1 MSNQPFIT
9 RVVLKNYKS
18 IDSCSVKLG
27 NLNFLVGPNGS
38 GKSNFMDALRFV
50 RDGLRTSLDNAIRDR
65 GGLNEVRRRSGGHP
79 THFGIRLEFHISH
92 KRQGHYAFQV
102 AARTGGVF
110 EVQREE
116 CVVRSEV
123 GERHYFSI
131 HKGRV
136 ETSEQTAP
144 AASKDR
150 LYLVNASGFEAFR
163 PVFDALSHM
172 GFYSLSPVAIRDLQ
186 ASDSG
191 DLLLRDGSNIAS
203 VLANVARN
211 NKENMEVI
219 REYLTRVVPAVHDV
233 ERKAVGPKETL
244 EFRQDVAG
252 AHHPWRFLA
261 ANMSDGT
268 LRALGV
274 LVALFQS
281 GNGSRIPLVGIE
293 EPEVALHPAAVGVL
307 LDALRHAS
315 QHTQV
320 LVTSHSPD
328 LLDNSEIDIEQILA
342 VVAEDNVTRIAPID
356 AASRQVLRD
365 RLYTAGELL
374 RLNQL
379 APDASLFD
387 PSVVASQPDLF
398 D

>member
-1 MSNQPFIT
+1 MNSQPFIT

-27 NLNFLVGPNGS
+27 NLNFLIGPNGS

-79 THFGIRLEFHISH
+79 THFGVRLEFHMQH
-92 KRQGHYAFQV
+92 KVQGHYAFQV
-102 AARTGGVF
+102 AARAGGAF

-116 CVVRSEV
+116 CKVCDES
-123 GERHYFSI
+123 GEIHYFSTN
-131 HKGRV
+131 KGKM
-136 ETSEQTAP
+136 ESSEKTLP
-144 AASKDR
+144 AVSKDR
-150 LYLVNASGFEAFR
+150 LYLVNASGLDAFR
-163 PVFDALSHM
+163 SVFDALSHM

-203 VLANVARN
+203 VVANVTRN
-211 NKENMEVI
+211 NKQNMDI
-219 REYLTRVVPAVHDV
+219 ILEYLTRVVPAVHDV
-233 ERKAVGPKETL
+233 ERKVVGPKETL
-244 EFRQDVAG
+244 EFRQDVSG
-252 AHHPWRFLA
+252 AKHPWRFLA

-274 LVALFQS
+274 LVALFQA

-328 LLDNSEIDIEQILA
+328 LLDNNEIEIEQILA
-342 VVAEDNVTRIAPID
+342 VIAEDNVTRIAPID
-356 AASRQVLRD
+356 TASKKVLRD

-379 APDASLFD
+379 APDPGLFTE
-387 PSVVASQPDLF
+387 
-398 D
+398 